1 VADSGRQASSRDQ
14 PAVRQGK
21 GGRHMAQLSEIMN
34 RDLVTVDKQASL
46 RRARR
51 ILDQHRIRH
60 LLVVEGKR
68 LVGIVTDRDLRQ
80 AAPSSK
86 SPLTISERQEFMDEL
101 KVLEVM
107 SRKLITASSTTTI
120 REAAKVMVSE
130 KIGCLPVVDGNQLVG
145 IVTQADL
152 LEMLVRGEQAPEAE
166 DRA

>member
-1 VADSGRQASSRDQ
+1 
-14 PAVRQGK
+14 
-21 GGRHMAQLSEIMN
+21 MAQLSEIMN
-34 RDLVTVDKQASL
+34 RDLVTVDKHASL

-60 LLVVEGKR
+60 LLVVDGKR

-152 LEMLVRGEQAPEAE
+152 LEMLVRGEQATEAE
-166 DRA
+166 DQA

>member
-1 VADSGRQASSRDQ
+1 
-14 PAVRQGK
+14 
-21 GGRHMAQLSEIMN
+21 MAQLSEIMN

-60 LLVVEGKR
+60 LLVVDGKR

-152 LEMLVRGEQAPEAE
+152 LEMLVRGEQATEAE
-166 DRA
+166 DQA

>member
-1 VADSGRQASSRDQ
+1 
-14 PAVRQGK
+14 
-21 GGRHMAQLSEIMN
+21 MAQLSEIMN

-60 LLVVEGKR
+60 LLVVDGKR

-120 REAAKVMVSE
+120 REAAKVMVRE

-145 IVTQADL
+145 IVTQSDL
-152 LEMLVRGEQAPEAE
+152 LEMLVRGEQATESE
-166 DRA
+166 DQA

>member
-1 VADSGRQASSRDQ
+1 
-14 PAVRQGK
+14 
-21 GGRHMAQLSEIMN
+21 MAQLSEIMN

-86 SPLTISERQEFMDEL
+86 SPLTLSERQEFMDEL

-152 LEMLVRGEQAPEAE
+152 LEMLVRGEQATEAE

>member
-1 VADSGRQASSRDQ
+1 MV
-14 PAVRQGK
+14 
-21 GGRHMAQLSEIMN
+21 QLSEIMN

-60 LLVVEGKR
+60 LLVVDEKR

-145 IVTQADL
+145 IVTQTDL
-152 LEMLVRGEQAPEAE
+152 LEMLVRGEQATEAE
-166 DRA
+166 DQA

>member
-1 VADSGRQASSRDQ
+1 
-14 PAVRQGK
+14 
-21 GGRHMAQLSEIMN
+21 M
-34 RDLVTVDKQASL
+34 DKQPSL

-60 LLVVEGKR
+60 LLVVDGKR

-107 SRKLITASSTTTI
+107 SRKLITASPTTTI

-152 LEMLVRGEQAPEAE
+152 LEMLVRGEQATEAE
-166 DRA
+166 DQA

>member
-1 VADSGRQASSRDQ
+1 MV
-14 PAVRQGK
+14 
-21 GGRHMAQLSEIMN
+21 QLSEIMN

-60 LLVVEGKR
+60 LLVVDEKR

-107 SRKLITASSTTTI
+107 SRKLITASPTTTI
-120 REAAKVMVSE
+120 REAARVMVRE

-145 IVTQADL
+145 IVTQTDL
-152 LEMLVRGEQAPEAE
+152 LEMLVRGEQATEAE
-166 DRA
+166 DQA

>member
-1 VADSGRQASSRDQ
+1 
-14 PAVRQGK
+14 
-21 GGRHMAQLSEIMN
+21 MN
-34 RDLVTVDKQASL
+34 RDLVTVDKHASL
-46 RRARR
+46 RMARR
-51 ILDQHRIRH
+51 ILDQYRIRH
-60 LLVVEGKR
+60 LLVVDGKR

-152 LEMLVRGEQAPEAE
+152 LEMLVRGEQAPEAK

>member
-1 VADSGRQASSRDQ
+1 MQA
-14 PAVRQGK
+14 
-21 GGRHMAQLSEIMN
+21 GGEMAQLSEIMN

-51 ILDQHRIRH
+51 ILDQYRIRH

-107 SRKLITASSTTTI
+107 SRKLITASPTTTI
-120 REAAKVMVSE
+120 REAARVMVRE

-145 IVTQADL
+145 IVTQTDL
-152 LEMLVRGEQAPEAE
+152 LEMLVRGEQATEAE
-166 DRA
+166 DQA

>member
-1 VADSGRQASSRDQ
+1 MV
-14 PAVRQGK
+14 
-21 GGRHMAQLSEIMN
+21 QLSEIMN

-60 LLVVEGKR
+60 LLVVDGKR

-107 SRKLITASSTTTI
+107 SRKLITASPTTTI
-120 REAAKVMVSE
+120 REAARVMVRE

-152 LEMLVRGEQAPEAE
+152 LEMLVRGEQATEAE
-166 DRA
+166 DQA

>member
-1 VADSGRQASSRDQ
+1 
-14 PAVRQGK
+14 
-21 GGRHMAQLSEIMN
+21 MAQLSEIMN

-60 LLVVEGKR
+60 LLVVDGKR

-120 REAAKVMVSE
+120 REAAKVMVRE

-152 LEMLVRGEQAPEAE
+152 LEVLVRGEQATEAE
-166 DRA
+166 DQA